1 MRIDL
6 LEAIRRLRRAPGFT
20 AMTLLTLALGIG
32 ANSAMFSV
40 IRTVLVEPLPYAD
53 PDRLVMIWNAADLG
67 GTTWL
72 SIPEIESYRRDA
84 ASFERVAAWSEGDAN
99 LTGGDEPERVPAAQV
114 TPDLFELL
122 GVHPL
127 LGRAF
132 VPAEGLPGGDAV
144 VVLGHG
150 LWQRRFGGDPAIVG
164 RQIEVNGR
172 VRVVAGIMPEGFQ
185 LPLDYRRDRPTELW
199 VPFTIDPANPGQW
212 GNRLLLG
219 VARLG
224 AGVGP
229 EVSTNELQVLWQRWV
244 AAGFVADQRDD
255 RGKRAAIPVTELVTG
270 AVRAPLMILSGTVA
284 FVLLIALANVANL
297 WLSTSAAR
305 GRDLA
310 IRSALGAGRWRLVR
324 QVLAEC
330 VLLAVPGGA
339 LGLAFA
345 VVLVRV
351 IAGMHAGTLP
361 RIGDAELDPAL
372 VAFTAIV
379 SLAAGLL
386 FGLAPA
392 IQLSRPAL
400 AGALGENSRGATA
413 GRGAS
418 RLRYGLVVVQ
428 MMLSVVLL
436 LGAGLLMRSLIELQ
450 RVPLG
455 FETPGLLT
463 AQIQLSPAAYPAP
476 ADVVRVFRELDR
488 RLDAIPGVRHAGAV
502 RILPLSR
509 TIGDWSITLESR
521 PYSAEENPNADFQY
535 VTPGYFEAM
544 GIRALHGRL
553 VSEEDSEDSPLV
565 AVVND
570 TMARKYWP
578 GEVPIGRR
586 FHFGTLDQPWLT
598 IVGIVPTLRHNAIVE
613 EPRAEMYVPHAQ
625 VSRARAGTPR
635 SMALVLKTDGDPR
648 AFIAPMRDAV
658 RDVDPRLPVAEIR
671 TMTDVE
677 GVALARPRLVAWLVS
692 AFAALALLL
701 ATVGIYGTIALLVS
715 ERSQEIGI
723 RLALGAQ
730 RGAILRLVVS
740 QGAALAGT
748 GIAAGIALSLY
759 VTRFLSSLVYGVTT
773 LDPVTF
779 AAVPCVLGLVA
790 LLAALIPA
798 RQAAALD
805 PMRTLRR

>member
-1 MRIDL
+1 MRTDL
-6 LEAIRRLRRAPGFT
+6 LEATRRLRRAPGFT
-20 AMTLLTLALGIG
+20 AVTLLTLALGIG

-53 PDRLVMIWNAADLG
+53 PDRLVMIWNAVERD

-72 SIPEIESYRRDA
+72 SIPEIESYRDDA
-84 ASFERVAAWSEGDAN
+84 ASFEQVAAWSEGDAN
-99 LTGGDEPERVPAAQV
+99 LTGGDEPERVRAAQV
-114 TPDLFELL
+114 TPDLFALL
-122 GVHPL
+122 GVSPL
-127 LGRAF
+127 LGRGF
-132 VPAEGLPGGDAV
+132 VPDEGLPGGDAV

-150 LWQRRFGGDPAIVG
+150 LWQRRFGGDPAVVG

-172 VRVVAGIMPEGFQ
+172 TSVVAGIMPAGFQ
-185 LPLDYRRDRPTELW
+185 LPLDYRRGRPTELW

-219 VARLG
+219 IARLG
-224 AGVGP
+224 AGAEP

-244 AAGFVADQRDD
+244 AAGFVAEQRDD
-255 RGKRAAIPVTELVTG
+255 RGRRAAIPVAELVTG
-270 AVRAPLMILSGTVA
+270 AVRAPLMILLGTVA

-297 WLSTSAAR
+297 WLSKAAAR

-324 QVLAEC
+324 QMLAES

-339 LGLAFA
+339 LGLALA
-345 VVLVRV
+345 VVLVRL
-351 IAGMHAGTLP
+351 IARMHAGTLP
-361 RIGDAELDPAL
+361 RIGDAGLDPSL

-400 AGALGENSRGATA
+400 AGALGENSRGATG
-413 GRGAS
+413 GRPAS
-418 RLRYGLVVVQ
+418 RLRQGLVVAQ

-455 FETPGLLT
+455 FDTARLLT
-463 AQIQLSPAAYPAP
+463 AQVQLSPAAYQAP
-476 ADVVRVFRELDR
+476 DDVVRVFRELDR

-553 VSEEDSEDSPLV
+553 VSEADSEESPLV

-578 GEVPIGRR
+578 GEVAIGKR
-586 FHFGTLDQPWLT
+586 FHFGTADQPWLT
-598 IVGIVPTLRHNAIVE
+598 VVGIVPTLRHNAIVE

-625 VSRARAGTPR
+625 VTRARAGTPR

-658 RDVDPRLPVAEIR
+658 RAIDPGLPVAEIR

-730 RGAILRLVVS
+730 RGEILRLVVS

-748 GIAAGIALSLY
+748 GMAAGIALSLY
-759 VTRFLSSLVYGVTT
+759 LTRFLASLVYGVTT
-773 LDPVTF
+773 LDPMTF

-790 LLAALIPA
+790 LLATLIPA